1 MASSVASDEMR
12 MRKAVRQALTRRKT
26 ALENVIEGDLALVNM
41 EMAKVE
47 LIESFNK
54 LEAPHDSYV
63 AAKDSEI
70 DDPEDLEFMNEP
82 LKIKKEI
89 LARWK
94 TWNDS
99 RKIAEEANKTE
110 RNIAKLARE
119 KIEAEKNEANRTARE
134 KAARLTLFKACLEL
148 DVEAVGDPERD
159 IKETIEVGISNEILK
174 ERVKK
179 LEKQLEKLEE
189 MRTELVEEEGAD
201 SA

>member
-1 MASSVASDEMR
+1 MAGGVASDKKR
-12 MRKAVRQALTRRKT
+12 MRKSTRQALTRKRT
-26 ALENVIEGDLALVNM
+26 ALENAIEGDMATVNV

-54 LEAPHDSYV
+54 LEVTHDSYV
-63 AAKDSEI
+63 TAKDSEI
-70 DDPEDLEFMNEP
+70 DDPEDAEFMNEP
-82 LKIKKEI
+82 LKIKKEA

-99 RKIAEEANKTE
+99 RKKAEEADKME

-119 KIEAEKNEANRTARE
+119 KAEANRTARE
-134 KAARLTLFKACLEL
+134 KAARLTCYKACLEL

-159 IKETIEVGISNEILK
+159 IRETIEVGISNERLK

-189 MRTELVEEEGAD
+189 MRTELVEEEGAN
-201 SA
+201 STK